1 MPTFSGRG
9 TRKPQIQ
16 ELIVIVKVERIR
28 RGRRL
33 PDVGYIETR
42 SRRRPRG
49 ESQEIDSLRDR
60 GRSVQPDPS
69 SSKLRLPWRIND
81 RSR

>member
-9 TRKPQIQ
+9 TRKSQIQ

-33 PDVGYIETR
+33 PDVGYIEAR

-49 ESQEIDSLRDR
+49 ESQENSLRDR
-60 GRSVQPDPS
+60 GRSVQPDHS

-81 RSR
+81 RSQ